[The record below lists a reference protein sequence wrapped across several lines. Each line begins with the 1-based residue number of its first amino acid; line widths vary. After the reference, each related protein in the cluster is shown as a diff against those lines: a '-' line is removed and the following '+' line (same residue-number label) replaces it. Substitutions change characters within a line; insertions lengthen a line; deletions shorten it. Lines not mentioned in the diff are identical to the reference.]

1 MTRVNPSPRSLSVV
15 AVAALIAVATL
26 SGCGTSKKAEP
37 AKLQSFKT
45 TLPASIAWTADVGRS
60 QKFDIGVGQ
69 FSPAVSGDFVTAA
82 STKSVT
88 RVSLATGKVS
98 WKRDLD
104 ATIVAGVAVG
114 SGESAGLSAVVTDR
128 GELVLIG
135 ADGAIVRRFPLGGV
149 AQEIPVLIGNTAVV
163 RLTDNRVGGWDVQT
177 GLRRWVLQR
186 NLPNLVLHAQSGL
199 LTKPSAPEESSS
211 ATLGANDVVAN
222 LPGGRLLWINALTGG
237 LRWESQVA
245 TPKGTNEVER
255 IVDLLGAPSAEGKD
269 VCAAAY
275 QSVVACYNAETGK
288 RLWMTD
294 FAAATAL
301 AIDTRFVYVSD
312 NQSRVHA
319 FARADGAQ
327 AWSTEALQL
336 RGLTAPTSWGRALW
350 VSDRFGYLHGLSR
363 EDGRTMTRLDLGSQA
378 SGAMRA
384 TNKGLVVQTQS
395 GRLMLIRTEG

>member
-1 MTRVNPSPRSLSVV
+1 MTRENDSSRFLS
-15 AVAALIAVATL
+15 VAALTAVLAVATL
-26 SGCGTSKKAEP
+26 AGCSTSKKAEP
-37 AKLQSFKT
+37 AKLQNFQN

-60 QKFDIGVGQ
+60 QKFEIGVGQ

-82 STKSVT
+82 SAKSVT
-88 RVSLATGKVS
+88 RVSLATGQVT

-114 SGESAGLSAVVTDR
+114 TGDSAGLSAVVTDR

-135 ADGAIVRRFPLGGV
+135 ADGAIVRRFSLGGV
-149 AQEIPVLIGNTAVV
+149 AQEIPVLIGNLAVV

-177 GLRRWVLQR
+177 GVRRWVLQR

-199 LTKPSAPEESSS
+199 LTKPSAPEESS
-211 ATLGANDVVAN
+211 ATLGATDVVAN

-269 VCAAAY
+269 VCTAAY
-275 QSVVACYNAETGK
+275 QSAVTCYNAETGK
-288 RLWMTD
+288 RLWTKD
-294 FAAATAL
+294 FSAATAL
-301 AIDTRFVYVSD
+301 AIDTRFVYAAD
-312 NQSRVHA
+312 NQSRIHA
-319 FARADGAQ
+319 FARTDGAQ

-336 RGLTAPTSWGRALW
+336 RGLTAPISWGRALW

-363 EDGRTMTRLDLGSQA
+363 DNGRTMTRLDLGSQA

-384 TNKGLVVQTQS
+384 TNKGLVVQTQA
-395 GRLMLIRTEG
+395 GRLILIRTEG